1 MDFEIWLKQFKF
13 DSLPL
18 HQQWQMVAVMQKQKL
33 PYEKELQKLM
43 DKKVSTMLGGLH
55 WGEQSYWWN
64 RNAMATT
71 VLAYK
76 TLGRIPGYESER
88 KKITQYFLEQR
99 RNGYWQNTVESANIL
114 SALLPDVLKENKNF
128 NEKATLQISGDTMML
143 VTAFP
148 FVLKLSD
155 KIDNISVAKQGGGL
169 VYFTAYQQL
178 FNKNPEPVDSNFR
191 IRSYFDNAR
200 TIIKTLKAGEKVT
213 MKVEVNVLKD
223 ADYVQIEIPV
233 PAGCT
238 FASKK
243 TGYWNEHR
251 EYFRDRVLLFVEK
264 MNKGTYTYEVE
275 LEPRYAG
282 TYTLNP
288 AKAELMYF
296 PVFYGR
302 NGVGKIKIE

>member
-1 MDFEIWLKQFKF
+1 
-13 DSLPL
+13 
-18 HQQWQMVAVMQKQKL
+18 
-33 PYEKELQKLM
+33 
-43 DKKVSTMLGGLH
+43 MLGGLH

-76 TLGRIPGYESER
+76 TLGRISGYESEK

-114 SALLPDVLKENKNF
+114 SALLPDVLKGNKNF
-128 NEKATLQISGDTMML
+128 NEKATLQISGDTSML

-148 FVLKLSD
+148 FTLKLSD
-155 KIDNISVAKQGGGL
+155 KVDNISVVKQGGGM

-191 IRSYFDNAR
+191 IRSYFKNENTALSV
-200 TIIKTLKAGEKVT
+200 LKAGEKVT

-243 TGYWNEHR
+243 TGYWDEHR
-251 EYFRDRVLLFVEK
+251 EYFRDKVLLFVEK

-275 LEPRYAG
+275 LEPRYTG
-282 TYTLNP
+282 SYTINP
-288 AKAELMYF
+288 AKVELMYF

-302 NGVGKIKIE
+302 NGVEKIKIE